1 MKILIAEDDMVSR
14 RVLQATLQK
23 WGHEVIIA
31 QDGVEA
37 LAAFQLDNGQ
47 PAAAARHSRL
57 DDARVGRD

>member
-14 RVLQATLQK
+14 RVLQTTLAK

-37 LAAFQLDNGQ
+37 LALFQLK
-47 PAAAARHSRL
+47 
-57 DDARVGRD
+57 DAPHEP